1 MATGTTDRDAISPGA
16 EVRLTSGGVVL
27 QKQLG
32 TGTVAS
38 GGFVELSV
46 PFSAFVPVTG
56 LDSLKVPVHG
66 VVLDGGRL
74 APGTTG
80 QAVVDAGKRSL
91 GDWLYL
97 KYVAPFWR

>member
-1 MATGTTDRDAISPGA
+1 
-16 EVRLTSGGVVL
+16 
-27 QKQLG
+27 
-32 TGTVAS
+32 
-38 GGFVELSV
+38 
-46 PFSAFVPVTG
+46 VTG
-56 LDSLKVPVHG
+56 LDSLKVPVAG

-80 QAVVDAGKRSL
+80 QAVVDAGERSL